1 MGHDWAARIGR
12 DETGRGGM
20 GRGWVEVGHRIGRDG
35 VWWVAAGRDGI
46 EKNRIMN
53 GTGWVRTQ
61 QDETH
66 RDGQDGTQGIRW
78 VHHGLDHG
86 VAVMA

>member
-12 DETGRGGM
+12 DETGQAGWDGGGLRRG
-20 GRGWVEVGHRIGRDG
+20 IGRDG